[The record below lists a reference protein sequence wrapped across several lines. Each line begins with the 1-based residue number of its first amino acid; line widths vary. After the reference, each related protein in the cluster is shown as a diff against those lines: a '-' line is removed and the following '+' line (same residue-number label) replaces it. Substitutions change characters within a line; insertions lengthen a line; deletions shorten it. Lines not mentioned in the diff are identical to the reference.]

1 MPWSKVPQQSVAR
14 TTPPAR
20 SAAAVPRAPA
30 ADKDAGTRDRP
41 LQSDD
46 TPAPRRRD
54 FSVTMVNESN
64 VIATMFAFNKADESY
79 ARLAVARSQN
89 AQVRAYA
96 TRMLSD
102 NAAMNQLATDLL
114 TRTDIQPEDD
124 ETSFDL
130 REISAAHRDK
140 LKSLTGWAFDAAYV
154 AGEATYH
161 EQLLVRIDHVLLPS
175 ARNPELKKLVQSL
188 RPTVAAHLA
197 QAQQLA
203 QVIGAADDR

>member
-1 MPWSKVPQQSVAR
+1 MPWSKVPQQSVAK
-14 TTPPAR
+14 TTPTAR
-20 SAAAVPRAPA
+20 SAAPVPRTEAP
-30 ADKDAGTRDRP
+30 DNDAGAKDRP
-41 LQSDD
+41 LRNDD
-46 TPAPRRRD
+46 APAPRRRN
-54 FSVTMVNESN
+54 FSVSIVNESN
-64 VIATMFAFNKADESY
+64 VVATMFAFNKADESY
-79 ARLAVARSQN
+79 ARIAVARSQN

-130 REISAAHRDK
+130 REISAAHREK

-154 AGEATYH
+154 AGEANYH

-175 ARNPELKKLVQSL
+175 SRNPELRKLVQSL

-203 QVIGAADDR
+203 AVIGAADDR